1 MYKLIWSNHKQLG
14 RVYSNGLIVWEIE
27 SVENGLKMFERYVYF
42 TNFGVITN
50 MRGLP
55 GKNEFDYFEHRG
67 VRINSSDINRISSS
81 LSRVRNSN
89 LVDVMSANHEY
100 GVDIKIK
107 FYKRVPQTQATP
119 SRPKPPVV
127 KPQPEPQPELQ
138 PTPEPEIERP
148 SRKLIETKS
157 VEVFNSGNYISVT
170 GVGRDW
176 DSFEI
181 EGVEVSK
188 SDGVQYYNDFTV
200 HNNDKVQAIKTATG
214 LRNYSPGDFTVR
226 KFRGGGKL
234 TPAIKRFSY
243 LISPLK
249 EVA

>member
-1 MYKLIWSNHKQLG
+1 MYKLIWSDHKQIG

-27 SVENGLKMFERYVYF
+27 SIENGLKMFERYVYF
-42 TNFGVITN
+42 SNFGVITN

-100 GVDIKIK
+100 GIDIKIK

-127 KPQPEPQPELQ
+127 ETPPVPEPEPQPETQ
-138 PTPEPEIERP
+138 PP
-148 SRKLIETKS
+148 SRKLIGTKS
-157 VEVFNSGNYISVT
+157 VEVFNSGNYISLT
-170 GVGRDW
+170 GMGRDW

-181 EGVEVSK
+181 GEVEVSK

-214 LRNYSPGDFTVR
+214 LRNYSIGNFTVR
-226 KFRGGGKL
+226 KFRGGGGKL
-234 TPAIKRFSY
+234 NPAIKRFSY

>member
-27 SVENGLKMFERYVYF
+27 SIENGLKMFERYVYF

-89 LVDVMSANHEY
+89 LADVMRANYEY
-100 GVDIKIK
+100 GIDIKIK
-107 FYKRVPQTQATP
+107 FYKRVPQTQAIP
-119 SRPKPPVV
+119 SQPEPPVV
-127 KPQPEPQPELQ
+127 ETQPEPQPI
-138 PTPEPEIERP
+138 PEPEIERP
-148 SRKLIETKS
+148 SRKAFETKR
-157 VEVFNSGNYISVT
+157 VEVFNAGSYISIT
-170 GVGRDW
+170 GIGRDW
-176 DSFEI
+176 SAFEI
-181 EGVEVSK
+181 EGVEVIQ
-188 SDGVQYYNDFTV
+188 SDGVSYYNDFTV
-200 HNNDKVQAIKTATG
+200 HNSDKVQAIQTATG
-214 LRNYSPGDFTVR
+214 LRSYNLGNFNVR
-226 KFRGGGKL
+226 KFRGGKL
-234 TPAIKRFSY
+234 TPVIKGFAY
-243 LISPLK
+243 PISSLK

>member
-1 MYKLIWSNHKQLG
+1 MYKLIWSDHKQIG

-27 SVENGLKMFERYVYF
+27 SIENGLKMFERYVYF
-42 TNFGVITN
+42 SNFGVITN

-100 GVDIKIK
+100 GIDIKIK

-127 KPQPEPQPELQ
+127 ETPPVPVPEPQPV
-138 PTPEPEIERP
+138 PEPEIERP
-148 SRKLIETKS
+148 SRKVFETKS
-157 VEVFNSGNYISVT
+157 VEVFNAGTSISIT
-170 GVGRDW
+170 KIGRDW

-181 EGVEVSK
+181 EGVEIEK
-188 SDGVQYYNDFTV
+188 SDGTQYYNDFTIG
-200 HNNDKVQAIKTATG
+200 NRDKVQAIIEATG
-214 LRNYSPGDFTVR
+214 LRSYSIGNFNVR
-226 KFRGGGKL
+226 KFRGGV
-234 TPAIKRFSY
+234 S
-243 LISPLK
+243 
-249 EVA
+249 